1 MRKARR
7 EKQGKLV
14 NLTWGYGV
22 GIKDREEPLFQ
33 YPVKNKVQ
41 LTCSVVFTTLKN
53 KSLYRVFSFSWLASI
68 RAFTEEK
75 SFNSNRVGLEHQYG
89 CCDVM

>member
-1 MRKARR
+1 MGIGKARR

-53 KSLYRVFSFSWLASI
+53 KSLYRVFSLSCLASI
-68 RAFTEEK
+68 RAFT
-75 SFNSNRVGLEHQYG
+75 
-89 CCDVM
+89 